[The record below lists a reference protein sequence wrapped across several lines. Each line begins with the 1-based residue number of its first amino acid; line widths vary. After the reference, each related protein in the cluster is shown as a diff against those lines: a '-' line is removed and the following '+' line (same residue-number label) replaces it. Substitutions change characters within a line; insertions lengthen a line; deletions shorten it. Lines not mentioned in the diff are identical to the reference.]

1 MKRMNFDC
9 IIIGAGPAGLKAAS
23 MLDAEGFA
31 ACLLEKEKIPGGK
44 LNTWFELFPHHESAL
59 GIREQMLAATPL
71 PIRTSVIINSI
82 SRVDGGFCIKDRDEH
97 QYWAPALLIATG
109 FKPFDACRKEEYGY
123 GIYENVITSV
133 DLEQKFRQHRVL
145 TAGGEIPEKIAF
157 IHCVGSRDIKVDSEF
172 CSANCCITGIKQ
184 AVELKKMIPHLSIYC
199 LYMDLRLGGRFF
211 EDCYKMA
218 QVKHKVQFIRG
229 RLSETNENPDQ
240 TIILRYE
247 DTLAGKPARLTVDMV
262 VLLVGMHPDPSILN
276 LLPDIDERVGS
287 DGFFGNGMI
296 SQAGQSMDDGL
307 FFAGACTGPKSII
320 QSTDE
325 ASTIAFRVIQYLKGK
340 LHTEKE
346 DRHDRLWIRHSG

>member
-1 MKRMNFDC
+1 MGSMNFDC

-23 MLDAEGFA
+23 MLDAEGFNT
-31 ACLLEKEKIPGGK
+31 CLLEKEKIPGGK
-44 LNTWFELFPHHESAL
+44 LNTWYELFPHHESAQV
-59 GIREQMLAATPL
+59 IREQMLAATRSR
-71 PIRTSVIINSI
+71 IHTSVIIKSI
-82 SRVDGGFCIKDRDEH
+82 SRTDSVFSVKDRDGN
-97 QYWAPALLIATG
+97 QFNAPALLIATG
-109 FKPFDACRKEEYGY
+109 FKPFGACRKEEYGY

-133 DLEQKFRQHRVL
+133 DLEEMFRQHRVVSA
-145 TAGGEIPEKIAF
+145 AGDIPGRIAF
-157 IHCVGSRDIKVDSEF
+157 IHCVGSRDIKVGSEF

-184 AVELKKMIPHLSIYC
+184 AIELKKMIPHLNIYC

-211 EDCYKMA
+211 EDCYKTA

-247 DTLAGKPARLTVDMV
+247 DTLAGRPAKLTVDMV

-287 DGFFGNGMI
+287 DGFFGDGWI
-296 SQAGQSMDDGL
+296 DRKAQPVDDGL

-325 ASTIAFRVIQYLKGK
+325 ASTVAFKIIRYLKGT
-340 LHTEKE
+340 LHSETE
-346 DRHDRLWIRHSG
+346 DRHDKLWIRHSE